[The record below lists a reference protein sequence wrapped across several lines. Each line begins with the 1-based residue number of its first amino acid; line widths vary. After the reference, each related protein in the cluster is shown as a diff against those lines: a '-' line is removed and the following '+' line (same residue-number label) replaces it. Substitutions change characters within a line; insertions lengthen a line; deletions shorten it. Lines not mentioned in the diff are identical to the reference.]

1 VADFECVTRS
11 NYFRVKNADLFR
23 EFMSHATGSGTI
35 ELWEEKDKQG
45 RQVFAFGLYGH
56 ITGYSL
62 TSTVEDDEGIDEEY
76 DFDAFLQRLQE
87 HVVDDDAII
96 IMIAGHESLRYVVGS
111 AIIVTSGE
119 IVFLDATHEA
129 KLYAAKRLGNPKW
142 TTKCDY

>member
-1 VADFECVTRS
+1 
-11 NYFRVKNADLFR
+11 
-23 EFMSHATGSGTI
+23 M
-35 ELWEEKDKQG
+35 
-45 RQVFAFGLYGH
+45 FAFGLYGH

-62 TSTVEDDEGIDEEY
+62 TSIVEDDEDIDEEY
-76 DFDAFLQRLQE
+76 DFDAFLLLLQE

-111 AIIVTSGE
+111 AIIVTSCE

-129 KLYAAKRLGNPKW
+129 KLYAAKQLGNPKW